1 MRPLDFSDLIIKAG
15 AVLSALAV
23 IFGAFAA
30 IVRLIEKNKRETE
43 RNKKQDSDI
52 AKMKKEQTLIIYAVR
67 GCLDG
72 LHQQGCNGRV
82 TDSINRIDKYLN
94 KAAHDQDDIGI
105 INNE

>member
-1 MRPLDFSDLIIKAG
+1 MDYSDLIIKAG
-15 AVLSALAV
+15 AVLSAIAV
-23 IFGAFAA
+23 ITGAFAA
-30 IVRLIEKNKRETE
+30 IVRLIEKNKREIE

-52 AKMKKEQTLIIYAVR
+52 AKMKKEQTLLVYALR

-72 LHQQGCNGRV
+72 LHQLGCNGRV

-94 KAAHDQDDIGI
+94 KAAHDQDEIDI

>member
-23 IFGAFAA
+23 IVGAFAA
-30 IVRLIEKNKRETE
+30 IFRLIEKNKKETE
-43 RNKKQDSDI
+43 RNKKQDCDI
-52 AKMKKEQTLIIYAVR
+52 AKMKKEQTLLVYALR

-72 LHQQGCNGRV
+72 LHQLGCNGRV

-94 KAAHDQDDIGI
+94 KAAHDQDEIDI
-105 INNE
+105 INDE